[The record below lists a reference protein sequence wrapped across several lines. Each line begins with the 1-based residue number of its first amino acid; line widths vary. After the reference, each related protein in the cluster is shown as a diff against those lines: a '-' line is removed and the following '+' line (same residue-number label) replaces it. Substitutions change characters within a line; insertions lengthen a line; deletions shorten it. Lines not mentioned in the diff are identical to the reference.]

1 MSDVSMDKKLKGK
14 DLITI
19 GIFSAIYFVINFI
32 FMLMG
37 GIHPVLWMLM
47 PGFIAVFA
55 GIPFMLMVAKVQK
68 PGAVF
73 LMGLI
78 TALIYFATG
87 QFTLVILVAMASTCI
102 LSEIVR
108 GITKYNSFKGNSIA
122 YVIYSLGM
130 VGSPLPIWLF
140 KKDFLAQIAEQGMP
154 LDYVSAVEALSSN
167 AMLIVLIVA
176 PIIGGII
183 GAFIAKGLFQ
193 KHFVKAGIVIM
204 SSLSRNHTLKIDP
217 RTELLLLVMA
227 NVVAFTQHSVWVEI
241 TWVVLLLLLI
251 IVCGCKKAA
260 GKLAVAFGIFLFLQ
274 YYVFPN
280 GPKMIA
286 SSFTIIVSYA
296 RKIFP
301 CLLLEH

>member
-102 LSEIVR
+102 VSEIVR

-193 KHFVKAGIVIM
+193 KHFVKAGIV
-204 SSLSRNHTLKIDP
+204 
-217 RTELLLLVMA
+217 
-227 NVVAFTQHSVWVEI
+227 
-241 TWVVLLLLLI
+241 
-251 IVCGCKKAA
+251 
-260 GKLAVAFGIFLFLQ
+260 
-274 YYVFPN
+274 
-280 GPKMIA
+280 
-286 SSFTIIVSYA
+286 
-296 RKIFP
+296 
-301 CLLLEH
+301 

>member
-130 VGSPLPIWLF
+130 VCSPLPIWLF

-193 KHFVKAGIVIM
+193 KHFVKAGIV
-204 SSLSRNHTLKIDP
+204 
-217 RTELLLLVMA
+217 
-227 NVVAFTQHSVWVEI
+227 
-241 TWVVLLLLLI
+241 
-251 IVCGCKKAA
+251 
-260 GKLAVAFGIFLFLQ
+260 
-274 YYVFPN
+274 
-280 GPKMIA
+280 
-286 SSFTIIVSYA
+286 
-296 RKIFP
+296 
-301 CLLLEH
+301 